1 MQHFSL
7 SYQLGLE
14 EGLLTVKYCKYP
26 SQCLLYRYLQDK
38 KQKKKRSRNYST
50 DADSLHQQAR
60 IGFGEVVEAPPKL
73 SMPKREMVS

>member
-14 EGLLTVKYCKYP
+14 EGLLTVKYGKYP
-26 SQCLLYRYLQDK
+26 SQYLLYRYLQDK
-38 KQKKKRSRNYST
+38 KQKKKRSRSYST
-50 DADSLHQQAR
+50 DSDSLHQQAR

-73 SMPKREMVS
+73 SIPKKEMVS